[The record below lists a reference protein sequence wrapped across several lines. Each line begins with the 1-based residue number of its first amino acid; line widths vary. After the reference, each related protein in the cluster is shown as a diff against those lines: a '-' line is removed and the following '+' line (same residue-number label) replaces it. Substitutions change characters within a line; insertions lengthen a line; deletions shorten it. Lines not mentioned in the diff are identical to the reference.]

1 MPSTEPMVDTAP
13 FDLAGSSRAAA
24 LCLHGLTGTPYE
36 VRPLG
41 EALSQAGICAVGPV
55 LPGHNET
62 PQSLARV
69 RYQQWLEAA
78 RVQLRGLRDR
88 HEVVFVVG
96 LSMGGLLSLALAS
109 EERVDGAV
117 TVGTPLR
124 LSQPL
129 ATFMPLLK
137 YLVPFPRKREGSN
150 ICDPAARR
158 RHPSYEVMPLAAVRQ
173 LQHLQRLVRGALGR
187 VTAPLLV
194 AHGAHDATADP
205 ADSKEIFD
213 RVGSRERE
221 HLILENS
228 AHVVSVD
235 YDGPRLAA
243 AIVDFLTRY
252 A

>member
-1 MPSTEPMVDTAP
+1 
-13 FDLAGSSRAAA
+13 

-41 EALSQAGICAVGPV
+41 EALSQAGIRAVGPA

-62 PQSLARV
+62 PQSLAKV
-69 RYQQWLEAA
+69 RYQQWLESA

-88 HEVVFVVG
+88 HDVVFVLG

-109 EERVDGAV
+109 EERVDAVV

-129 ATFMPLLK
+129 ATFMPLLR
-137 YLVPFPRKREGSN
+137 YLVPFPRKREGSD
-150 ICDPAARR
+150 ICDPAARS

-173 LQHLQRLVRGALGR
+173 LQHLQRLVRGGLER

-213 RVGSRERE
+213 RVGSQERER
-221 HLILENS
+221 LMLEDS
-228 AHVVSVD
+228 AHVVPVD
-235 YDGPRLAA
+235 RDGPRLAA
-243 AIVDFLTRY
+243 ASVAFLTRY

>member
-1 MPSTEPMVDTAP
+1 MGPPGPRPLDKWKPQGSARS
-13 FDLAGSSRAAA
+13 AGV

-41 EALSQAGICAVGPV
+41 EALSQAGVRAVGPA

-62 PQSLARV
+62 PQSLAKV
-69 RYQQWLEAA
+69 RYQQWLESA

-109 EERVDGAV
+109 EERVDAAV

-137 YLVPFPRKREGSN
+137 YLVPFPRKRGGSD
-150 ICDPAARR
+150 ICDPAARS
-158 RHPSYEVMPLAAVRQ
+158 RHPSYEIMPLAAVRQ

-194 AHGAHDATADP
+194 AHGAHDATP
-205 ADSKEIFD
+205 
-213 RVGSRERE
+213 
-221 HLILENS
+221 
-228 AHVVSVD
+228 
-235 YDGPRLAA
+235 
-243 AIVDFLTRY
+243 TR
-252 A
+252 